1 MKAFAAAIAAAMLAA
16 CSGSAPGTGAAS
28 GLVVFAGVPP
38 VAYLA
43 ERIAA
48 GHARVETLL
57 QAGQDPH
64 TFEPA
69 PEQVVALCRARLYL
83 SLGMPF
89 ETQIIG
95 KAASSAPDLR
105 VVDLLTGVSLRP
117 IDAHDAH
124 DAHDED
130 VSTDRANA
138 DLHVWLGSPQL
149 EQLAKNVAEA
159 LIGADPAHTEA
170 FRANLDAFLDELR
183 ALDARL
189 HELLD
194 PYAGAT
200 FYVYHPAFS
209 YFADAYNLRQ
219 EAVETGG
226 KSPAPRHV
234 RELITRAQADGVR
247 VIFVQPQFAP
257 DAANAIAEAIGGA
270 VVPLDDLAKDVP
282 KNLEEMARR
291 IANALRA
298 QPERPS

>member
-16 CSGSAPGTGAAS
+16 CSGSAPGNGAAS

-38 VAYLA
+38 VAYVA
-43 ERIAA
+43 ERIAD

-57 QAGQDPH
+57 RAGQDPH

-95 KAASSAPDLR
+95 KAASSAPDLH
-105 VVDLLTGVSLRP
+105 VVDLLNGVSLRSL
-117 IDAHDAH
+117 DAHDDHKENMAM
-124 DAHDED
+124 E
-130 VSTDRANA
+130 RANT
-138 DLHVWLGSPQL
+138 DPHVWLGPPQL
-149 EQLAKNVAEA
+149 GQLANNVTNA
-159 LIGADPAHTEA
+159 LIEADPAHA
-170 FRANLDAFLDELR
+170 DVFRGNLDAFLADLH

-200 FYVYHPAFS
+200 FYVYHPAFG
-209 YFADAYNLRQ
+209 YFADAYGLRQ

-226 KSPAPRHV
+226 KSPAARHV
-234 RELITRAQADGVR
+234 RELIAKAQAENVR
-247 VIFVQPQFAP
+247 VIFVQPQFAQ
-257 DAANAIAEAIGGA
+257 DAANAIAEAIGG
-270 VVPLDDLAKDVP
+270 VVVSLDDLAKDVP

-298 QPERPS
+298 QPERTP